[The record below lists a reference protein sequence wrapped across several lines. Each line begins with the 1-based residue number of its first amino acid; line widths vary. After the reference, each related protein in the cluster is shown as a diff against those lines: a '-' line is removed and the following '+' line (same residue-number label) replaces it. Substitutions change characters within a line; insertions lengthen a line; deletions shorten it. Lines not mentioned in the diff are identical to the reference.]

1 MNYSV
6 IFAQESLSQF
16 AAVIGLMI
24 AMLFVVVMI
33 FSVVK
38 RYKRCPSDKILVIY
52 GKTGKGQSARC
63 NHGGAAFIWPVI
75 QDYAFLDLTPMSIEV
90 NLTNALSRQNI
101 RVNVPSRFTIGI
113 STDPGV
119 MQNAAERLLGL
130 SGDDIRDL
138 AQEIIFGQLRLVV
151 ASMDIEEI
159 NSDRDKLLQSIT
171 ENVEKE
177 LMKVGLKLI
186 NVNITDIKDESGY
199 IEALGKEAA
208 AQAINEAKV
217 SVAEKNRDGAVG
229 EANAQQDERTRVSG
243 LLAQAKI
250 GEAEAE
256 QNERTQVASSLANAK
271 IGEAN
276 ALQNERVQVAKANA
290 IAIEG
295 ENLAKIEIAESDAKR
310 RQRQAEAEKLA
321 VATEKVQSA
330 NALKEAYEAERLA
343 EEIRAER
350 DKATQHANVVIPA
363 EIEKSRIV
371 IEAEAEAEK
380 IRQRAKGE
388 ADAILLRKEAEA
400 KGLYEILTKQAQG
413 LEQIVKAAGDDSKDA
428 VLLLIADK
436 LPELVRTQA
445 EAIKNIK
452 IDKVTVW
459 DGNGNNADGKTSTA
473 NFISG
478 IYKAVPP
485 LEDMFNMA
493 GMQLPT
499 YLKGDE
505 VNQKTESAQ
514 QKVNE
519 KSNQAKKI
527 NKPKSGEEPEA
538 GDSTS

>member
-1 MNYSV
+1 M
-6 IFAQESLSQF
+6 
-16 AAVIGLMI
+16 
-24 AMLFVVVMI
+24 
-33 FSVVK
+33 
-38 RYKRCPSDKILVIY
+38 
-52 GKTGKGQSARC
+52 
-63 NHGGAAFIWPVI
+63 
-75 QDYAFLDLTPMSIEV
+75 
-90 NLTNALSRQNI
+90 
-101 RVNVPSRFTIGI
+101 
-113 STDPGV
+113 
-119 MQNAAERLLGL
+119 
-130 SGDDIRDL
+130 
-138 AQEIIFGQLRLVV
+138 
-151 ASMDIEEI
+151 
-159 NSDRDKLLQSIT
+159 
-171 ENVEKE
+171 
-177 LMKVGLKLI
+177 
-186 NVNITDIKDESGY
+186 
-199 IEALGKEAA
+199 
-208 AQAINEAKV
+208 
-217 SVAEKNRDGAVG
+217 
-229 EANAQQDERTRVSG
+229 
-243 LLAQAKI
+243 
-250 GEAEAE
+250 
-256 QNERTQVASSLANAK
+256 
-271 IGEAN
+271 
-276 ALQNERVQVAKANA
+276 
-290 IAIEG
+290 
-295 ENLAKIEIAESDAKR
+295 
-310 RQRQAEAEKLA
+310 
-321 VATEKVQSA
+321 
-330 NALKEAYEAERLA
+330 KEAYEAERLA

-459 DGNGNNADGKTSTA
+459 DGNGNNVDGKTSTA